1 MRSGLSCC
9 RFSVS
14 TCAGFTLVEVL
25 VALFV
30 AALGIAGA
38 AGIQAVALRSARE
51 AARLAD
57 GVRLAAALAERMQA
71 NPAAM
76 ALADNL
82 NPYLQLDQEA
92 GAALPAAASC
102 YGADAACSPDQL
114 ARFDLMESAQALAA
128 RFPGGRVLACRD
140 AAQPDPASGLLPWS
154 CAGQP
159 GAPVAIK
166 LGWSER
172 AGEAAVPRVLLVVA
186 GGAS

>member
-51 AARLAD
+51 AARLGD

-71 NPAAM
+71 NPVAM
-76 ALADNL
+76 ALGDDL
-82 NPYLQLDQEA
+82 NPYLQLDFA
-92 GAALPAAASC
+92 SGAALPAADSC
-102 YGADAACSPDQL
+102 YGTDAACSPERL
-114 ARFDLMESAQALAA
+114 ARFDLMETAQALAA
-128 RFPGGRVLACRD
+128 RFPRGRVLACRD
-140 AAQPDPASGLLPWS
+140 AAEPDPASGLLPWS
-154 CAGQP
+154 CADQP

-166 LGWSER
+166 LGWAER
-172 AGEAAVPRVLLVVA
+172 SGEAAVPRVLLVVA